1 MLSLR
6 SLSPVSPF
14 LTICP
19 SPLYISS
26 YSPHFGYYKIIL
38 PLLLFSLFHLF
49 LYHFYPFHLNCL
61 LCMPFFFSLNS
72 AVSSFISLTMVF
84 ISLSISLLLFPSSLL
99 LGDFPVLE
107 LFLNGFVPFQTSY
120 PLLFPCCCF
129 LFLLSAFWA
138 YPFFLARCLLLI
150 TSHSPIAVFT
160 KHVCSLSLQDQESFG
175 SRDYTNQYLPNTI
188 ILRKLE

>member
-6 SLSPVSPF
+6 SLLPVSPF
-14 LTICP
+14 LTIFP
-19 SPLYISS
+19 SHLYISS

-84 ISLSISLLLFPSSLL
+84 ISLSFSLLLFPSSLL
-99 LGDFPVLE
+99 LRNFPVLE
-107 LFLNGFVPFQTSY
+107 LFLNGFVPFSDVL
-120 PLLFPCCCF
+120 P
-129 LFLLSAFWA
+129 S
-138 YPFFLARCLLLI
+138 
-150 TSHSPIAVFT
+150 
-160 KHVCSLSLQDQESFG
+160 SLSLLLLSFLTFG
-175 SRDYTNQYLPNTI
+175 VLGIPSLSCPLPSAYHLPLTNCCFY
-188 ILRKLE
+188 